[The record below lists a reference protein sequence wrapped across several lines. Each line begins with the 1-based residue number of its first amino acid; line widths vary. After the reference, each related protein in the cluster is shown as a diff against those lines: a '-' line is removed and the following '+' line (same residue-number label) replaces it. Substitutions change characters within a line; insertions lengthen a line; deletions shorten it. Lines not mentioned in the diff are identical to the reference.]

1 MPDVAVDET
10 VKDVVESTPPLRSQL
25 IELPTMLNG
34 VLVMV
39 QVVVSLVLN
48 PLPEIWT
55 VPPGL
60 MNAGLS
66 VIVGVGLVTVNDAK
80 AESPELPVT
89 SMEYTPNAAEDKTWK
104 DADMEPL
111 AENEQDTAVRMDAGV
126 LERQV

>member
-1 MPDVAVDET
+1 MPNGLLEIVHVA
-10 VKDVVESTPPLRSQL
+10 
-25 IELPTMLNG
+25 
-34 VLVMV
+34 
-39 QVVVSLVLN
+39 VSLVLK
-48 PLPEIWT
+48 PLPEIET

-60 MNAGLS
+60 MKAGLS

-104 DADMEPL
+104 DPDMVPV